1 MPSDVAFFLLLS
13 ALKPKFAESKEI
25 AELAHNFVMI
35 NLEVR
40 KSFRDS
46 EQIQKDCF
54 QLPGFSLEDE
64 NLKFVIV
71 RMILFFL
78 LCAWL
83 TCDVVG
89 GLLNKSLSFDQD
101 EEEPKDEDFSPDGG
115 YIPRI
120 LFLGT

>member
-1 MPSDVAFFLLLS
+1 MAFFLLLS